1 MAFNTNISNLPATAE
16 DAPAGYD
23 GTTVENL
30 IVLQNAYEKDPKSL
44 TKEQLATLSQ
54 FDDGVAKQQASIGTE
69 GSIGGSKDEEKIVVP
84 TVDSFDKNKY
94 STDKTCYPSDLLT
107 NPKFGKNYII
117 YFINE
122 YDGITTKGGNNSVPA
137 NMGIYKQ
144 SGDVAS
150 KNPAE
155 QTAANV
161 GGTATAAV
169 GVTEVL
175 TGNKVKGLATLVAA
189 GAITLF
195 GADALSA
202 LGGLGVAGATR
213 KRLKTAIAL
222 PVPNDA
228 SFSDSWSWA
237 EQDSLKSAA
246 INAAVN
252 ALASGDDG
260 ALKNLGMKSGVAA
273 AVAMIAS
280 KSPSLAAQ
288 TRQAINPKQEVLF
301 SGVGYRTFTH
311 SYQFSP
317 RSQQEVDIVDTII
330 KTFRFAA
337 SPDYVDS
344 ASFVYVYP
352 SDFDIQYY
360 HGSAQNKYIPKH
372 TSCVLTG
379 ITTNFSPNSSYAT
392 FDGGAPIM
400 ISLTLNFK
408 ELATV
413 SKPEIKEGY

>member
-1 MAFNTNISNLPATAE
+1 MAFNSSIATLPINTKMAPYGYNGPTVDSMMGLQSTYGSN
-16 DAPAGYD
+16 
-23 GTTVENL
+23 
-30 IVLQNAYEKDPKSL
+30 PKSL
-44 TKEQLATLSQ
+44 SKDQLALLAKY
-54 FDDGVAKQQASIGTE
+54 DDGVARQQAAIGTE
-69 GSIGGSKDEEKIVVP
+69 GSIGGTKDEEKITVP
-84 TVDSFDKNKY
+84 TVDSFNKNKY
-94 STDKTCYPSDLLT
+94 STEETCYPSDLLT

-144 SGDVAS
+144 SGDVGSA
-150 KNPAE
+150 NPAG
-155 QTAANV
+155 QTVANA
-161 GGTATAAV
+161 GGTVA
-169 GVTEVL
+169 G
-175 TGNKVKGLATLVAA
+175 GVAA
-189 GAITLF
+189 GQVLGGNVRGAAATLLAGGVITFF
-195 GADALSA
+195 GADALA
-202 LGGLGVAGATR
+202 LGDIGAAGATR

-237 EQDSLKSAA
+237 EEDSFKSAA
-246 INAAVN
+246 INSAVN

-273 AVAMIAS
+273 AVAMLAS

-311 SYQFSP
+311 SYQFAA
-317 RSQQEVDIVDTII
+317 RSATEVSIIDNII

-360 HGSAQNKYIPKH
+360 HGDAQNKYIPKH

-400 ISLTLNFK
+400 ITLTLNFK

-413 SKPEIKEGY
+413 SKVEIKEGY